1 MAPEPQQTMRRGRII
16 ENDRSRGAFIGRN
29 IVDNRATWITRP
41 DTYGLGRLG
50 PSLGYTRIGRE
61 IYIADR
67 DTGAIL
73 ALALVLSQIND

>member
-1 MAPEPQQTMRRGRII
+1 M
-16 ENDRSRGAFIGRN
+16 
-29 IVDNRATWITRP
+29 DNRATWITRP

>member
-1 MAPEPQQTMRRGRII
+1 MRRGRII